1 MIDPLLSHSEADVH
15 LGSTWTRLQSQRW
28 GSEVCTL
35 ITDSHTRRETA
46 AQTKLDIRA
55 QIKRF
60 LQYRDSFNMSLEDEK
75 ATREAEIE
83 APTLRDIKF
92 PEIPRRLAALLP
104 RWFYYIIFSALCTQE
119 SFCAEDSESSS
130 APRCVTT
137 LPPAGR
143 TETSSASRWALLLPV
158 AQIWPEP
165 EPGPMLSRT
174 ALLSVNIRGKKEW
187 RWRVNRLTWSCSTV
201 SLIYFSLY
209 CNVYLYYPVCLY
221 WYYIPI
227 CILYLLYCSFSRN
240 IHTEIQSA
248 VLQSVQKVSNK
259 TSSTFNVLMY

>member
-60 LQYRDSFNMSLEDEK
+60 LQYRDSFNMSLEGEK

-119 SFCAEDSESSS
+119 SFCAEDTESSS

-174 ALLSVNIRGKKEW
+174 ALLSANIRGKKEW

-201 SLIYFSLY
+201 SLIY
-209 CNVYLYYPVCLY
+209 CNDLTLHSVYIAMY
-221 WYYIPI
+221 I
-227 CILYLLYCSFSRN
+227 CIILSVCTDTIYLFAYYTLF
-240 IHTEIQSA
+240 
-248 VLQSVQKVSNK
+248 
-259 TSSTFNVLMY
+259 F